1 MRTERADRPDEAE
14 GPFSA
19 AGGKRLTTVQAAQKG
34 PGARRRPR
42 AAREAYSPYV
52 ERAAEGANETDGPFS
67 AACDLVFVYGT
78 LMRGFPLHRLI
89 EGRAEYVGCGTT
101 KARLLDLGSYPA
113 AVPDLH
119 ATVVGELYRLR
130 ERGLWRVLD
139 SAEGPQYH
147 REGVTIRMADGREV
161 AAFIYLYVGP
171 PDRGVRIPGGDY
183 RAHALARSIHR
194 SR

>member
-1 MRTERADRPDEAE
+1 MQTERGDRPDEA
-14 GPFSA
+14 
-19 AGGKRLTTVQAAQKG
+19 
-34 PGARRRPR
+34 
-42 AAREAYSPYV
+42 
-52 ERAAEGANETDGPFS
+52 DGPFED
-67 AACDLVFVYGT
+67 ACDLVFVYGT

>member
-1 MRTERADRPDEAE
+1 MQTERGDRVKEAD

-19 AGGKRLTTVQAAQKG
+19 ACEKRLTVVQAAPKG

-42 AAREAYSPYV
+42 AAREAYSLYV
-52 ERAAEGANETDGPFS
+52 ERAAEGANEADGPIS
-67 AACDLVFVYGT
+67 AAWDLVFVYGT

-89 EGRAEYVGCGTT
+89 EGRAEYVGSGTI
-101 KARLLDLGSYPA
+101 KGRLLDLGRYPA
-113 AVPDLH
+113 AVRDLH
-119 ATVVGELYRLR
+119 GTVVGELYRLR
-130 ERGLWRVLD
+130 EIGLWRVLD

-147 REGVTIRMADGREV
+147 REGVTVRMADGREV
-161 AAFIYLYVGP
+161 AAFIYVYVGP
-171 PDRGVRIPGGDY
+171 PERGVPIPGGDY